1 MFKRLTLILLL
12 FSLLLIP
19 SCTSK
24 KEYVLADKMLES
36 QNIKDNYRTYYE
48 IFIGGFSDSD
58 KDGIG
63 DIKGM
68 IERLDYLND
77 GQPDS
82 GKSLGVTGIWLMPMM
97 PSPSYHKY
105 DVMDYKAVDK
115 KYGTMEDFET
125 FLKETEKR
133 GINVIIDFVI
143 NHTSSR
149 HPWFIEFKKAV
160 ANNDTHNK
168 YYNYYSLYKEED
180 KTPNKRYYPITKE
193 YFYEG
198 NFSSEMPELNLDS
211 PDVRNELKDI
221 MAFWI
226 SKGVDGFR
234 LDAAKYPYFDE
245 HEKNILFWNWFM
257 SEARSLK
264 GDIYVVGEVW
274 DSNDVLIPY
283 YESFSNFDFGM
294 SGNGMVTQTVR
305 YIETVD
311 RYVDYLIR
319 YKDRVK
325 AVNKD
330 AILTPFISNHD
341 MDRAAG
347 FLPIDGPMYIA
358 SNLYMLTYGTPFIYY
373 GEEIGMK
380 GSRGNTN
387 TDANRRLAMLWGD
400 KDTVSDPI
408 GSTYDAKLQTNG
420 TVKSQLSDKNSLY
433 NHYKKLI
440 MIREAYPEIAI
451 GDYEKL
457 DFSRYQTVGGFI
469 SKYNGSEVV
478 VLHNTSDEEVS
489 LDLTNFNLDT
499 YTLMVYAGFN
509 KAKQTGSNLTIGPY
523 TSVILKIV

>member
-1 MFKRLTLILLL
+1 MFKRITALLL
-12 FSLLLIP
+12 FTTLLFIP
-19 SCTSK
+19 ACTNK
-24 KEYVLADKMLES
+24 KEYKLLDKNLES
-36 QNIKDNYRTYYE
+36 KNINDNYRTYYE
-48 IFIGGFSDSD
+48 IFIGGFSDSN

-68 IERLDYLND
+68 TNRLDYLND
-77 GQPDS
+77 GDPSS

-105 DVMDYKAVDK
+105 DVMDYKTIDK
-115 KYGTMEDFET
+115 KYGTMEDFEV
-125 FLKETEKR
+125 FLTETDKR

-160 ANNDTHNK
+160 INNDTDNK
-168 YYNYYSLYKEED
+168 YYTYYSLYKEED
-180 KTPNKRYYPITKE
+180 KTPNKRFYPITKD

-211 PDVRNELKDI
+211 PYVREELLDI

-226 SKGVDGFR
+226 NKGVDGFR

-245 HEKNILFWNWFM
+245 HERNIAFWNWFM
-257 SEARSLK
+257 GEAKKLK
-264 GDIYVVGEVW
+264 QDIYVVGEVW
-274 DSNDVLIPY
+274 DKNEVLIPY
-283 YESFSNFDFGM
+283 YESFSNFDFEM
-294 SGNGMVTQTVR
+294 SDNGMVTQTVR

-311 RYVDYLIR
+311 RYIDYLIR
-319 YKDRVK
+319 YKNKVK
-325 AVNKD
+325 AVNKE

-341 MDRAAG
+341 MDRASG
-347 FLPIDGPMYIA
+347 YLRLDGPMYIA

-380 GSRGNTN
+380 GSRGNEN

-400 KDTVSDPI
+400 SDTVKDPV
-408 GSTYDAKLQTNG
+408 GATYDPKLQTNG
-420 TVKSQLSDKNSLY
+420 TVKSQLSKKDSLY

-440 MIREAYPEIAI
+440 MIREAYPEIAR

-457 DFSRYQTVGGFI
+457 DFSLYQTVGGFI
-469 SKYNGSEVV
+469 SHYNGSKVV
-478 VLHNTSDEEVS
+478 VLHNTSDEEVTLDLSKFS
-489 LDLTNFNLDT
+489 LDGYN
-499 YTLMVYAGFN
+499 LMVYVGLN
-509 KAKQTGSNLTIGPY
+509 KANKTNLNLTIGPY
-523 TSVILKIV
+523 TSVILK